1 MVEYELIESF
11 GIYQTHQNLKD
22 VLNDFV
28 GNSYQYGI
36 VIDKNHK
43 IVGFFS
49 NQLLLKLVIDI
60 GLENIEK
67 AKELGSFTAS
77 LSKNFQ
83 TLIDTPSSKELFK
96 DQVDL
101 YMVQVDGYVNGLIDY
116 PRFLQYLTKELQF
129 EKHHFD
135 TVFNAVP
142 SGVISV
148 NIEGN
153 ITMMNPAAEKI
164 SGVKR
169 DKAIGQFITDMVSP
183 KGLLRVLQTGIGH
196 IEKYRV
202 GNRWYVSYREP
213 IYDGKQLVGAVGVFD
228 DISKIEKL
236 STELA
241 TIQQLVKENKT
252 LLENSLDGVAIADGK
267 GSILQQ
273 NNLFHQMH
281 LALMVNKEQQLKFYQ
296 TIDEVIHSQT
306 PCQYDALMNN
316 NLCYRFRFNPIKEE
330 EKNQLQQ
337 IFVRIQDITEQTNM
351 SFHLTNYQ
359 KISKHFLQSKRIE
372 PFIHVSKEMKEV
384 ASKLKKIVK
393 VNAPVLIQGE
403 IGTGRSTIAN
413 QIVIQSDRKEAPFII
428 IDCKSKRKQEL
439 ENILFSP
446 MLNQLLSILNG
457 GTIYFKNI
465 DFLPLSLQERLADLL
480 SQQAIN
486 TQQGFIE
493 KIHDIRII
501 SSISQ
506 EISFIGEAP
515 FSERLYYLINAMTII
530 VPTLQERPEDT
541 HAILGHL
548 IDLLSEKYDRD
559 IVLTK
564 EALQFIT
571 SRKWVYNLAEIKELL
586 EQCIRSNSTTKIDIS
601 LLSDKIRNAKQTTDK
616 PIVVNQLM
624 PLKLAKE
631 VMEKELIELVR
642 KQNISYRKM
651 AKILEVNPST
661 IIRKVQKL
669 ALDK

>member
-1 MVEYELIESF
+1 MAEYELIESF

-22 VLNDFV
+22 VLDDFV

-36 VIDKNHK
+36 VIDENHK
-43 IVGFFS
+43 IEGFFS
-49 NQLLLKLVIDI
+49 NQLLLKLVMDI
-60 GLENIEK
+60 GLDHIKTAN
-67 AKELGSFTAS
+67 AFDSFTSS
-77 LSKNFQ
+77 LNKNFRI
-83 TLIDTPSSKELFK
+83 LLETPNFK
-96 DQVDL
+96 DLFTEQVEL
-101 YMVQVDGYVNGLIDY
+101 YLVQVDGHVTGLIDY
-116 PRFLQYLTKELQF
+116 PRFLQYLTKNLQF

-148 NIEGN
+148 NIEGI

-169 DKAIGQFITDMVSP
+169 DKAIDHFITDMVSP
-183 KGLLRVLQTGIGH
+183 KGLLRVLQTGTGH
-196 IEKYRV
+196 IEKYKV

-252 LLENSLDGVAIADGK
+252 LLENSLDGVAIVDGK

-281 LALMVNKEQQLKFYQ
+281 LALMINKEQQLKFYQ
-296 TIDEVIHSQT
+296 TIDKAIHSQT
-306 PCQYDALMNN
+306 PCQFDAFMNN

-337 IFVRIQDITEQTNM
+337 IFVRIQDITDQTNT
-351 SFHLTNYQ
+351 SFRLTNYQ
-359 KISKHFLQSKRIE
+359 KISKHFLQSKRNE
-372 PFIHVSKEMKEV
+372 PFIHVSKEMKDV
-384 ASKLKKIVK
+384 ATKLKKIVK

-403 IGTGRSTIAN
+403 IGTGQSTIAN

-428 IDCKSKRKQEL
+428 IDCKKKRKQEL

-465 DFLPLSLQERLADLL
+465 DYLPLSLQERLADLL
-480 SQQAIN
+480 SQQVSN

-493 KIHDIRII
+493 KLHDIRII
-501 SSISQ
+501 SSVSQ
-506 EISFIGEAP
+506 EITFTGDAP
-515 FSERLYYLINAMTII
+515 FSERLYYLINAMTIR
-530 VPTLQERPEDT
+530 VPTLHERPEDT
-541 HAILGHL
+541 HAILDHL

-571 SRKWVYNLAEIKELL
+571 SRRWVYNLAEIKELL
-586 EQCIRSNSTTKIDIS
+586 EQCIRSHSTKKIDIS
-601 LLSDKIRNAKQTTDK
+601 LLTDKIQHTKQSPDK

-631 VMEKELIELVR
+631 VMEKELIELVQ

-661 IIRKVQKL
+661 IIRKIQKL
-669 ALDK
+669 SLNK